1 MTLEARRET
10 WETTSPEVTVALGE
24 ALGRSLVGGLTIGL
38 VGPLGAGKTQ
48 LVKGIA
54 AGNALD
60 DVHKVTSPTFTLVHE
75 YPGRLVL
82 YHVDVY
88 RLGMG
93 SPCGCSQDLVA
104 LGFDELIRPDT
115 VVVVEWADRAASVIP
130 EEALWIEFT
139 DQGRTQRR
147 LDFGATGEAA
157 IRCLDSLRV
166 LYR

>member
-1 MTLEARRET
+1 MTVEARRES
-10 WETTSPEVTVALGE
+10 WETTSPEATVALGE
-24 ALGRSLVGGLTIGL
+24 ALGRCLAGGLAIGL

-60 DVHKVTSPTFTLVHE
+60 DAHKVTSPTFTLVHE
-75 YPGRLVL
+75 YPGRLHL

-88 RLGMG
+88 RLGG
-93 SPCGCSQDLVA
+93 AQDLA
-104 LGFDELIRPDT
+104 AIGFDELIRPDT
-115 VVVVEWADRAASVIP
+115 VVVIEWADRAASVIP
-130 EEALWIEFT
+130 EEALWIELS

-147 LDFGATGEAA
+147 FDFDATGEAA
-157 IRCLDSLRV
+157 IGCLDSLRV

>member
-1 MTLEARRET
+1 MTVEARRET
-10 WETTSPEVTVALGE
+10 WETTSPEATAALGE
-24 ALGRSLVGGLTIGL
+24 ALGRSLVGGLAIGL

-88 RLGMG
+88 RLSG
-93 SPCGCSQDLVA
+93 SRDLVT

-115 VVVVEWADRAASVIP
+115 VVVIEWADRAASVIP
-130 EEALWIEFT
+130 EEALWIELS

-147 LDFGATGEAA
+147 LDFGATGQAA

>member
-1 MTLEARRET
+1 MTVEPRRQT
-10 WETTSPEVTVALGE
+10 WETTSPKATVALGE
-24 ALGRSLVGGLTIGL
+24 ALGHSLAGGLAIGL

-75 YPGRLVL
+75 YPGRLHL

-88 RLGMG
+88 RLGG
-93 SPCGCSQDLVA
+93 SQDLAA

-115 VVVVEWADRAASVIP
+115 AVVIEWADRVRSVIP
-130 EEALWIEFT
+130 EEALWIELS
-139 DQGRTQRR
+139 DQGRTHRR